1 MNYQRKYNEVREKV
15 TKSIKKE
22 FHSEP
27 AYNEK
32 YLKTEIKAYN
42 GQNNTNFH
50 NNKIPKGKSQCI
62 CLLVILI
69 NSVLEHVI
77 IIKYVVK
84 LKKMLKYIT
93 DDKENSSDSDRKDS
107 SEESSDAEN
116 SHEKNAHEEN

>member
-1 MNYQRKYNEVREKV
+1 M
-15 TKSIKKE
+15 
-22 FHSEP
+22 
-27 AYNEK
+27 
-32 YLKTEIKAYN
+32 
-42 GQNNTNFH
+42 
-50 NNKIPKGKSQCI
+50 
-62 CLLVILI
+62 I

-84 LKKMLKYIT
+84 LKKILKYIT